1 MRKMIM
7 GGAML
12 ALAATA
18 AVAMVPNAG
27 IALAQTAG
35 DAPVVGPIDGVINI
49 PWGLW
54 ISQTAETLIW
64 VLGAVIAWGMT
75 KLPARVVAFLQTAQV
90 EQLLN
95 KAIDFAIHKTAGAV
109 KGEALSFQVANQVL
123 ETALE
128 YALAYAPAWAI
139 KWLDGNVGIRDRLIA
154 RIPVQKDVSLK

>member
-1 MRKMIM
+1 M

-27 IALAQTAG
+27 IALAQSAT
-35 DAPVVGPIDGVINI
+35 DAPVVGPIDGVINV

-54 ISQTAETLIW
+54 ISQGAETLIW
-64 VLGAVIAWGMT
+64 ILGVAIAWGMRQ
-75 KLPARVVAFLQTAQV
+75 LPARVVAFLQTAQV

-95 KAIDFAIHKTAGAV
+95 RAIDFAVHKTAGAV

-128 YALAYAPAWAI
+128 YVLAYAPAWLI
-139 KWLDGNVGIRDRLIA
+139 KWLDGSVGIRDRLIA